1 MTMAGPNNG
10 SRKMSHV
17 TTSMEELMS
26 SEFCNK
32 KFQFELTALVQVRVD
47 VITLNSP
54 INLKE
59 DYN

>member
-1 MTMAGPNNG
+1 MAGPNNG

-32 KFQFELTALVQVRVD
+32 KFQFQLTALVI
-47 VITLNSP
+47 VILNLLCKLVFLSL
-54 INLKE
+54 IVFLYE
-59 DYN
+59 V